1 MTIYLYGKV
10 VHQSSNYIIFD
21 HNGEGQLI
29 YVAQIERFKV
39 GDVRKVFI
47 SQIINEYNKVT
58 YGFDNFKEMVVF
70 EDLITLQGIGPKT
83 AISILNAGWENII
96 SYIATSNKEELTKIP
111 YVSSKI
117 ANAILF
123 NFKDKY
129 AKFISKINNEDL
141 EKFNKTVKTNQI
153 LKEFEDTMRML
164 GFKPSQIKL
173 ALDNMELTNNIEE
186 SVENAIQIISKKQN
200 ETRIQS

>member
-1 MTIYLYGKV
+1 MTIYLYGKI
-10 VHQSSNYIIFD
+10 VHLSTNYIILD

-29 YVAQIERFKV
+29 YVAQIERFKI
-39 GDVRKVFI
+39 GDVRKIFI

-96 SYIATSNKEELTKIP
+96 SYIASSNKEELTKIP

-123 NFKDKY
+123 SFKDKY
-129 AKFISKINNEDL
+129 AKFLSKINNEDL
-141 EKFNKTVKTNQI
+141 ERFNKTIKTNQS

-173 ALDNMELTNNIEE
+173 ALDNMEITNNIEE